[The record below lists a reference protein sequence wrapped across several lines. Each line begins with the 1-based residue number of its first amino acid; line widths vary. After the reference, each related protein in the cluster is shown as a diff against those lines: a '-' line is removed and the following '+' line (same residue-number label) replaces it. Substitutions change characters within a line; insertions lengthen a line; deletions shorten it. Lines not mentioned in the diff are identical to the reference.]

1 MDLLISLDEQTIQNI
16 EERFFTS
23 HRTHDA
29 SEDKIIDFIKAK
41 NNKIHFVEKAV
52 RQIGYPRWNKTMLFK
67 KPSSKILSRGTDAD
81 SVSIYFIP
89 FVRDSQNFVNATMIV
104 EAEPGDTS
112 FYYVCDWQY
121 KSLEHSSQ
129 AAIHSAE
136 RYALFFMT
144 QDNRV
149 FGYTKFNITD
159 TGLFAG
165 ATPDALGKKQLNII
179 NISTPTN
186 IFFVYHEI
194 CVDTYVCGSADW
206 CTAHGGCD
214 YSNCA
219 SGDGEPDHCY
229 VISSVCSQWW
239 EETGGGGE
247 TGGGTSTGGNGETG
261 GGGSTAPNPCNGT
274 PNNPADPYT
283 AQSNVVDPGDCPPPD
298 TGWEPLPEEND
309 PPIIDTTY
317 LNQIARGISRQSDSV
332 FNWAMQPTN
341 NYREQAGIIVRK
353 NGEIYLKN
361 LRPGNAGGTRSID
374 YSTNIGEELLGY
386 FHTHPVDPDYKL
398 RSFFSDDD
406 FWEFHKYARTNQGY
420 LMALECGNKLFIAVV
435 EDVQKYQT
443 FMTIARVIQLK
454 KEGYIETVLTPQQPN
469 YYTHGQ
475 QASINAAIQFFG
487 SAANCGLGFYETTY
501 PEKTNFIK
509 INP

>member
-1 MDLLISLDEQTIQNI
+1 
-16 EERFFTS
+16 
-23 HRTHDA
+23 
-29 SEDKIIDFIKAK
+29 
-41 NNKIHFVEKAV
+41 
-52 RQIGYPRWNKTMLFK
+52 
-67 KPSSKILSRGTDAD
+67 
-81 SVSIYFIP
+81 
-89 FVRDSQNFVNATMIV
+89 
-104 EAEPGDTS
+104 
-112 FYYVCDWQY
+112 
-121 KSLEHSSQ
+121 
-129 AAIHSAE
+129 
-136 RYALFFMT
+136 
-144 QDNRV
+144 
-149 FGYTKFNITD
+149 
-159 TGLFAG
+159 
-165 ATPDALGKKQLNII
+165 
-179 NISTPTN
+179 
-186 IFFVYHEI
+186 
-194 CVDTYVCGSADW
+194 
-206 CTAHGGCD
+206 
-214 YSNCA
+214 
-219 SGDGEPDHCY
+219 
-229 VISSVCSQWW
+229 
-239 EETGGGGE
+239 
-247 TGGGTSTGGNGETG
+247 
-261 GGGSTAPNPCNGT
+261 
-274 PNNPADPYT
+274 
-283 AQSNVVDPGDCPPPD
+283 
-298 TGWEPLPEEND
+298 
-309 PPIIDTTY
+309 
-317 LNQIARGISRQSDSV
+317 
-332 FNWAMQPTN
+332 MQPTN